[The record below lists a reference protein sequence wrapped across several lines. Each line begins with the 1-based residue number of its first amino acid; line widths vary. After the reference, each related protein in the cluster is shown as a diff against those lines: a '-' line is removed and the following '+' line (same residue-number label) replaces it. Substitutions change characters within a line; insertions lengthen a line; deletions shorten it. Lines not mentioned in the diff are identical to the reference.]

1 MSLKTTFGLALA
13 SAAGLAMASC
23 AGSDGA
29 KMEYVAV
36 QQEADGNWSLYAPD
50 GTLLYEDEFKN
61 VPSAVINGYFSVEE
75 GKGYTLYKVG
85 EKPEPVADCEGLKY
99 VGYMADG
106 LVPVTLPKERI
117 SLVDGSGKRVFT
129 LDPVGG
135 KEITYC
141 SQGYSDGML
150 AVMAEDGNMGYVDT
164 KGEYIVEPKYS
175 TCNDFSEGLALVL
188 KTIGEGEDAET
199 KYIVINKKGDEV
211 FALKAGFAP
220 EMFRYGF
227 GYLPVKDT
235 NGHIL
240 FYDKKG
246 EVYFKSPNKV
256 KGVGTYND
264 KMFTFYTEDG
274 EWGVMDYQCETL
286 VRPKYTHTQ
295 LMTDGRILAV
305 DDKRADVFDDKGNT
319 LYRIDD
325 YNYVFYWEGFGLIA
339 ADKRTQTFLDENG
352 KPIRSA
358 EFNEVR
364 ASESASYGVYSDYFN
379 MAAVVS
385 DVTSMITPKGV
396 GEFVLGEAPSA
407 HFSDPADYCYTST
420 PDIPSLEK
428 SGYHYTVSVQAQFS
442 SNMADYSYGFY
453 GYDYR
458 RTNYW
463 RTGCQ
468 LVGMRIFINTQ
479 TDWGNDGSLAI
490 VKNLEGKG
498 YASVA
503 TTAADASEFIALLR
517 KDGILVTV
525 SSTKGASNGRVVVQK
540 NTPETLAA
548 IRDRIVAMGGKAGA
562 PAEKSTEQTEIVETA
577 DTVAVEK

>member
-117 SLVDGSGKRVFT
+117 SVVDGSGKRVFT

-141 SQGYSDGML
+141 AAGFSDGL
-150 AVMAEDGNMGYVDT
+150 LLVSDQDGHMGFVDT
-164 KGEYIVEPKYS
+164 KGNCVVEPKYDS
-175 TCNDFSEGLALVL
+175 ANDFSEGLALVG
-188 KTIGEGEDAET
+188 KTVGEGEDANV
-199 KYIVINKKGDEV
+199 KYIIINKKGEDV
-211 FALKAGFAP
+211 FSFKAD
-220 EMFRYGF
+220 YT
-227 GYLPVKDT
+227 PVKFEFSGGRIPANDT
-235 NGHIL
+235 NEHVI
-240 FYDKKG
+240 FYDTKG
-246 EVYFKSPNKV
+246 EVVYKCPNKV
-256 KGVGTYND
+256 KGVGDYND
-264 KMFTFYTEDG
+264 KMYAFWTEEG
-274 EWGVMDYQCETL
+274 EWGVMDFNDEPV
-286 VRPKYTHTQ
+286 VRPKYTYAT
-295 LMTDGRILAV
+295 LLADGRILV
-305 DDKRADVFDDKGNT
+305 NDDKRYEVLDDKGNP

-325 YNYVFYWEGFGLIA
+325 YNYVTYYPGFGLCA
-339 ADKRTQTFLDENG
+339 ADKRTQTFLDAEG
-352 KPIRSA
+352 KPIRTA
-358 EFNEVR
+358 EFNNVTS
-364 ASESASYGVYSDYFN
+364 AMTASYGVYSDYFN
-379 MAAVVS
+379 MAGVVA

-396 GEFVLGEAPSA
+396 GEYVLGEAPSA
-407 HFSDPADYCYTST
+407 HFQNPADYCYTST

-428 SGYHYTVSVQAQFS
+428 NGYHYTVSVQAQFS

-490 VKNLEGKG
+490 VKDLEGKG

-525 SSTKGASNGRVVVQK
+525 SSAEGASNGRVVVQK

-562 PAEKSTEQTEIVETA
+562 PAERSTEQTEIVETA